1 MKENYKFFR
10 DSLKELKPY
19 DPHQVPYKVKL
30 NANENPYGLP
40 EEIIEEILRKA
51 KDLQYSRYPN
61 GNSQKL
67 SEIVS
72 SSWNLNVDNI
82 VIGNGSDELIDY
94 LIKAFSEKGRGVISP
109 APSFAMYKLYSL
121 INGCDFIEISLDQNN
136 FSLNED
142 KVLEEAKRADSSI
155 VFIAYPNTPTGN
167 YFAEDK
173 ILKIIEESG
182 CLVIVDEAYYEFGGK
197 TFVPLLSRYRNLAIL
212 RTFSKAYSLA
222 SLRVGYLLSNPE
234 IINEVRKV
242 KSPFNVN
249 TFSQLAAQVVFE
261 NKGILK
267 DSIKKII
274 EEREKLIIRINE
286 LSPFKAYP
294 SQTNFVL
301 VEVGSKENSDLVYNR
316 LMEQGILVQTI
327 YEPAFSTSRYF
338 LRITVGNKKEN
349 EILIKGLEN
358 VSKNHS
364 LSCTDWQIGR
374 PVDQII

>member
-1 MKENYKFFR
+1 MKEDKKYYR
-10 DSLKELKPY
+10 DSLRELKPY
-19 DPHQVPYKVKL
+19 DPHEVPYKIKL

-51 KDLQYSRYPN
+51 KNLEYSRYPN
-61 GNSQKL
+61 ANSVKL

-72 SSWNLNVDNI
+72 SFWGLTRDNI

-94 LIKAFSEKGRGVISP
+94 LIKAFSEKGRRIITT
-109 APSFAMYKLYSL
+109 APSFAMYKIYSI
-121 INGCDFIEISLDQNN
+121 INGANFVQIPLSQSN

-142 KVLEEAKRADSSI
+142 KVLEEAKKEDSSI
-155 VFIAYPNTPTGN
+155 VFIAYPNAPTGN

-173 ILKIIEESG
+173 IIKIIEESG
-182 CLVIVDEAYYEFGGK
+182 CLVVVDEAYYEFGEK
-197 TFVPLLSRYRNLAIL
+197 TFLPLISQYDNLVIL
-212 RTFSKAYSLA
+212 RTFSKSYSLA

-267 DSIKKII
+267 DSIKKIV
-274 EEREKLIIRINE
+274 EEREKLIKRINGFP
-286 LSPFKAYP
+286 PFKAHP

-301 VEVGSKENSDLVYNR
+301 VEVGSKESTDLVYNS
-316 LMEQGILVQTI
+316 LLEQGILVQTVSDSV
-327 YEPAFSTSRYF
+327 FSSTRYF
-338 LRITVGNKKEN
+338 LRITVGNKEEN
-349 EILIKGLEN
+349 DILLKGLEN
-358 VSKNHS
+358 VSKN
-364 LSCTDWQIGR
+364 R
-374 PVDQII
+374 PLTRF